1 MGDNYAPST
10 RARIADMNAGMRV
23 ETNILAAASYWL
35 TGNTNTQLFNV
46 IGRIKVMQLF
56 SEVITDLGAQACD
69 CFYTYTSTT
78 PTITVQPISATNAGD
93 MGSTL
98 RGGRHIC
105 VGTTVATAC
114 LIDAQEGISP
124 AIMKEKMIIGL
135 KGGVGT
141 IGMDTATASL
151 LSGTIR
157 VVMFYVPAS
166 DGAYA
171 TNIL

>member
-1 MGDNYAPST
+1 MANYAPST
-10 RARIADMNAGMRV
+10 RARIADIIAGMRV
-23 ETNILAAASYWL
+23 ETSVLAAATYWL

-46 IGRIKVMQLF
+46 GGRIKVMQLF
-56 SEVITDLGAQACD
+56 SEIITTVGAQGCV
-69 CFYTYTSTT
+69 CFYTFTQTT
-78 PTITVQPISATNAGD
+78 PSITVQPISAVNAGS
-93 MGSTL
+93 MTGMK
-98 RGGRHIC
+98 RGARHTC

-114 LIDAQEGISP
+114 LIDTQTAITP
-124 AIMKEKMIIGL
+124 AIMKEKMILGL

-157 VVMFYVPAS
+157 VVLFYIPMS